1 MGADFSETSS
11 RSSCDSDDDPE
22 AALHPAGDDDDND
35 NVAPRFRLRR
45 LPQGSQDAASALLP
59 GVGSAMSVYVM
70 MHRYRRTPS
79 ATGQGTNMGLIMLG
93 R

>member
-22 AALHPAGDDDDND
+22 AALNPAGDDDIDND

-59 GVGSAMSVYVM
+59 GEGTAISVYVM
-70 MHRYRRTPS
+70 MHRYGRTCPTTYHGRS
-79 ATGQGTNMGLIMLG
+79 MALTG
-93 R
+93 